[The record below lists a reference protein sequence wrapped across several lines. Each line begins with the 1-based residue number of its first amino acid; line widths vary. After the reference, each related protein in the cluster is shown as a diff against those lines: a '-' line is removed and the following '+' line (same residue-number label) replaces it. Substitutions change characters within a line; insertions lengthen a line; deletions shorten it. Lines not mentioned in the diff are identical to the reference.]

1 MYARGLARVGA
12 RVHGVGDTPRD
23 ALPGP
28 LKEALTDYL
37 TVPRIL
43 DEADVMQRVTA
54 WLRGRS
60 IERVLT
66 NWEPLV
72 VLAARLRERWDVP
85 GMSVDVAR
93 GFRDKKLMKDRVEA
107 ASIRTARS
115 ARASSAV
122 DVRAACETIGF
133 PVVVKPIAG
142 AGSADTHRVDD
153 DDQLERVLNTLG
165 HVPEVTVEEFVVGDE
180 YTYDT
185 LCIAGEPV
193 FENVAQY
200 FPNPLVMR
208 TEQWVSPIT
217 ITHRDMTRGPIPE
230 GVALG
235 RRVLEALRMHDGFTH
250 MEWFA
255 TPDGEVVFS
264 EIGCRPGGA
273 HLVDQMNYTCDT
285 DLFLEWARI
294 VCHQRFE
301 GETERKYN
309 CAVICKRAEGEGR
322 ITRIE
327 GLEAL
332 RERLGDALVSE
343 ALLPIGAPRRNWKNT
358 LLSDGHLIV
367 RHPDWD
373 RALELS
379 RAVASDLRL
388 YAG

>member
-1 MYARGLARVGA
+1 MQMYARGLARVGA

-43 DEADVMQRVTA
+43 VEGDVMQRVTA

-60 IERVLT
+60 FERVLT

-165 HVPEVTVEEFVVGDE
+165 HVPEVT
-180 YTYDT
+180 
-185 LCIAGEPV
+185 
-193 FENVAQY
+193 
-200 FPNPLVMR
+200 
-208 TEQWVSPIT
+208 
-217 ITHRDMTRGPIPE
+217 
-230 GVALG
+230 
-235 RRVLEALRMHDGFTH
+235 
-250 MEWFA
+250 
-255 TPDGEVVFS
+255 
-264 EIGCRPGGA
+264 
-273 HLVDQMNYTCDT
+273 
-285 DLFLEWARI
+285 
-294 VCHQRFE
+294 
-301 GETERKYN
+301 
-309 CAVICKRAEGEGR
+309 
-322 ITRIE
+322 
-327 GLEAL
+327 
-332 RERLGDALVSE
+332 
-343 ALLPIGAPRRNWKNT
+343 
-358 LLSDGHLIV
+358 
-367 RHPDWD
+367 
-373 RALELS
+373 
-379 RAVASDLRL
+379 
-388 YAG
+388 

>member
-1 MYARGLARVGA
+1 MYARALARVGA
-12 RVHGVGDTPRD
+12 RVHGLGDTPRE
-23 ALPGP
+23 ALPP
-28 LKEALTDYL
+28 SLKEALTDYL
-37 TVPRIL
+37 VVPRIL
-43 DEADVMQRVTA
+43 DEDDVIDRASA
-54 WLRGRS
+54 WLRGRD
-60 IERVLT
+60 IQRVLT

-72 VLAARLRERWDVP
+72 VLAARLRERWGVP

-107 ASIRTARS
+107 AGIRTARS
-115 ARASSAV
+115 ARAHTAAE
-122 DVRAACETIGF
+122 VRQACAIIGL

-153 DDQLERVLNTLG
+153 EEALDRVLAALG
-165 HVPEVTVEEFVVGDE
+165 HVPEVTVEEFVEGDE

-185 LCIAGEPV
+185 LCIGGEPV

-208 TEQWVSPIT
+208 TQEWVSPIT
-217 ITHRDMTRGPIPE
+217 ITHRDLTRGPIPD
-230 GVALG
+230 GIALG
-235 RRVLEALRMHDGFTH
+235 RRVLTALRMHDGFTH

-294 VCHQRFE
+294 VCHHRFE

-309 CAVICKRAEGEGR
+309 CAVICKRAEGRGR

-332 RERLGDALVSE
+332 RTRLGEALVSE
-343 ALLPIGAPRRNWKNT
+343 ALLPVGTPRRNWKNT

-379 RAVASDLRL
+379 RAVASDLRV
-388 YAG
+388 YAE